1 MRSCD
6 QNLNTTICVLLAEGV
21 TRKVPHMDK
30 WIELVKAKMSELKI
44 TQTELG
50 ERVGM
55 SQGGIGHWLNKR
67 REPGVAEMNRVLQAL
82 GMDFLEVAMVIREP
96 QPVANDDMPLT
107 QKYNPYFRYPVSEWS
122 APLQARESAPQ
133 PYGKPEDKQRFELTD
148 YHARGAAFWLR
159 VSGDSMTAPKG
170 TSIPEGMLI
179 LVDPEAEAVPGKL
192 VIAQWSDSHE
202 AIFRKLDEEGGQRY
216 LIPLNPTWPKALF
229 TEECRILGV
238 VVQATA
244 RF

>member
-1 MRSCD
+1 
-6 QNLNTTICVLLAEGV
+6 
-21 TRKVPHMDK
+21 MDK

-67 REPGVAEMNRVLQAL
+67 REPGITQMNRVLQAL
-82 GMDFLEVAMVIREP
+82 GMDFLEVVLVIREP
-96 QPVANDDMPLT
+96 QVMPDDEMPLA
-107 QKYNPYFRYPVSEWS
+107 QKYNPYFRYPVSDWQTPCEVRENGS
-122 APLQARESAPQ
+122 AYAPTSAR
-133 PYGKPEDKQRFELTD
+133 QRFALTD
-148 YHARGAAFWLR
+148 YHARGAAFWLT
-159 VSGDSMTAPKG
+159 VAGNSMTAPSG
-170 TSIPEGMLI
+170 QSIAEGMLI
-179 LVDPEAEAVPGKL
+179 LVDPEVEAVPGKL
-192 VIAQWSDSHE
+192 VIAQWAGSDE

-216 LIPLNPTWPKALF
+216 LVPLNPTWPKALF
-229 TEECRILGV
+229 TDECRIIGV